1 VRTVSGSPPVLCLGE
16 AVVDLVGQPAGLA
29 MGQIRQWEPHLGG
42 TVANVA
48 VVAARLGTP
57 VMLAGAVGDD
67 DWGRWARDRLV
78 QENVGVGALRLA
90 SEVATQLAFVAVD
103 HDGEPTYRLL
113 SEPVEPIVT
122 ALEADLDELV
132 QGAAALFIS
141 SNTLARTRERALT
154 MRARER
160 AIELGRPVVFDC
172 NLRLHRWSSRADAAA
187 SANACVSG
195 ALLLRANLQEAEL
208 MTGESDPERAA
219 MALRKAGARLV
230 AITLG
235 DGGAILRGAEHADVR
250 AVPADVV
257 CTMGAGDAFTGTILA
272 RLAASGFYPAAAAAA
287 MTEAAQAAARA
298 CARWGS
304 VD

>member
-1 VRTVSGSPPVLCLGE
+1 
-16 AVVDLVGQPAGLA
+16 LVGQPAGVA
-29 MGQIRQWEPHLGG
+29 MGQIRRWEPHLGG

-67 DWGRWARDRLV
+67 DWGRWLRDRLA

-103 HDGEPTYRLL
+103 HTGEPTYRLL
-113 SEPVEPIVT
+113 SAPVEPIVG

-132 QGAAALFIS
+132 EGAAALFIS
-141 SNTLARTRERALT
+141 SNTLAGTRERALT

-235 DGGAILRGAEHADVR
+235 DGGAILRGAEHADVG

-298 CARWGS
+298 CTRWGAL
-304 VD
+304 D